1 YGVRE
6 VSAQGDKDFVTVTYH
21 LKTHIGT
28 KVLEFVEKT
37 SLYPNVT
44 MRGTKLILMEVG
56 NVKFLDSLNYFPMPL
71 TALPKAFDLKELKKG
86 YFPHLFNTLAHQNY
100 VGPIPALDFYDPD
113 HLKEDAREKLLKWHG
128 ERQAEGY
135 VFDFQKEIVE
145 YCISDVEILTQAC
158 LKFRD
163 LMKTETTVDP
173 FQESTTI
180 ASCCN
185 KVFRRNFLKP
195 ETIGILPNQNLYHP
209 VLPSKMNNKLMFV
222 NCQKCGEDFVREECQ
237 HSIQERSL
245 KGTWV
250 IEEVL
255 KAIEKGYQI
264 IETYEIWEYD
274 TIQLS
279 KDQEGLFSGMMNK
292 FLQIK
297 QQASGWPKHCL
308 TDEEKNRYIDAFLDR
323 EDIKLEF
330 SKIIENPCLRS
341 LAKLMLNSFW
351 GKFAQKE
358 NQNKTSIVRDCGE
371 FFDMLTNPSI
381 HVNTVLPVNEETLL
395 ITWEF
400 REEAYD
406 VSSTVN
412 VVLASYVTALARLKL
427 YSFLEKVEERAVY
440 VDTDSCIY
448 ISRKGLD
455 DISTGDFIGDMT
467 DELNGGF
474 ISEFVSGGPKNY
486 AYKYTT
492 LSGEEQIVCKKT
504 SLYPN
509 VTMRGTKLILME
521 VGNVKFLDSL
531 NYFPMPLTALPK
543 AFDLKELKKGYFPHL
558 FNTLAHQNYVGPIPA
573 LDFYDPDHLKED
585 AREKLL
591 KWHGERQAEGYVFDF
606 QKEIVEYCISDVEI
620 LTQACLKFRDLM
632 KTETTVDPFQE
643 STTIASCCNK
653 VFRRNFLKPET
664 IGILPNQNLYHP
676 VLPSKMNNKL
686 MFVNCQKCGEDFVR
700 EECQHSIQE
709 RSLKGTWVIEE
720 VLKAIEKGYQIIETY
735 EIWEYDTIQL
745 SKDQEGLFSG
755 MMNKFL
761 QIKQQASGW
770 PKHCLTDEEKN
781 RYIDAFLDRED
792 IKLEFSKI
800 IENPCLRSLAK
811 LMLNSF
817 WGKFAQKENQNKT
830 SIVRDCGEFF
840 DMLTNPSI
848 HVNTV
853 LPVNEETLLI
863 TWEFREEAYDVSS
876 TVNVVLASYVTA
888 LARLKLYSF
897 LEKVEERAVYVDTD
911 SCIYI
916 SRKGLDDISTG
927 DFIGDMTDELNGGFI
942 SEFVSGGPKNYAYK
956 YTTLSGEE
964 QIVCKNYVGPIP
976 ALDFYDPDHLKEDA
990 REKLLKWHG
999 ERQAEDTFLIFRK
1012 KSLNTVS
1019 PMWKY

>member
-1 YGVRE
+1 MSEESVKFKGSDKLPDMFCNLETPYQFFTYFYNQDLIKLIVEQSNLFSVQLDTGNPVSLQETDIKRYIGICVLVGQENTIGLNESDLGACANIVTRLLRNLPNDMNYHVYFDNYYTTLPLLAQLSQRGVQALGTIRRNRIPKCPLP
-6 VSAQGDKDFVTVTYH
+6 GDKEMSKENRGTSKEYITETEGVPISSIAWKNNKIVSLVSTFCGTLPKSKADRCDKSQNKRVEIDCPKIVKEYNKHMGGVDLMDSLIGRYRIKLISRKWYFRLFYH
-21 LKTHIGT
+21 LLDMTINTRLLGKRHDRI
-28 KVLEFVEKT
+28 EKT
-37 SLYPNVT
+37 SLYPNVI

-237 HSIQERSL
+237 HSIQERSI

-292 FLQIK
+292 FLHIK

-492 LSGEEQIVCKKT
+492 LSGEEQIVCK
-504 SLYPN
+504 
-509 VTMRGTKLILME
+509 
-521 VGNVKFLDSL
+521 VKGISL
-531 NYFPMPLTALPK
+531 NYK
-543 AFDLKELKKGYFPHL
+543 ASQVVNFEKIKDMVLKKSDPVSVLSRQLRRTREHAVVTVEFPKVYKI
-558 FNTLAHQNYVGPIPA
+558 TSMKRK
-573 LDFYDPDHLKED
+573 FYEDHTS
-585 AREKLL
+585 
-591 KWHGERQAEGYVFDF
+591 V
-606 QKEIVEYCISDVEI
+606 
-620 LTQACLKFRDLM
+620 
-632 KTETTVDPFQE
+632 PFGFKK
-643 STTIASCCNK
+643 I
-653 VFRRNFLKPET
+653 
-664 IGILPNQNLYHP
+664 
-676 VLPSKMNNKL
+676 
-686 MFVNCQKCGEDFVR
+686 
-700 EECQHSIQE
+700 
-709 RSLKGTWVIEE
+709 
-720 VLKAIEKGYQIIETY
+720 TY
-735 EIWEYDTIQL
+735 
-745 SKDQEGLFSG
+745 
-755 MMNKFL
+755 
-761 QIKQQASGW
+761 
-770 PKHCLTDEEKN
+770 
-781 RYIDAFLDRED
+781 
-792 IKLEFSKI
+792 
-800 IENPCLRSLAK
+800 
-811 LMLNSF
+811 
-817 WGKFAQKENQNKT
+817 
-830 SIVRDCGEFF
+830 
-840 DMLTNPSI
+840 
-848 HVNTV
+848 
-853 LPVNEETLLI
+853 
-863 TWEFREEAYDVSS
+863 
-876 TVNVVLASYVTA
+876 
-888 LARLKLYSF
+888 
-897 LEKVEERAVYVDTD
+897 
-911 SCIYI
+911 
-916 SRKGLDDISTG
+916 
-927 DFIGDMTDELNGGFI
+927 
-942 SEFVSGGPKNYAYK
+942 
-956 YTTLSGEE
+956 
-964 QIVCKNYVGPIP
+964 
-976 ALDFYDPDHLKEDA
+976 
-990 REKLLKWHG
+990 
-999 ERQAEDTFLIFRK
+999 
-1012 KSLNTVS
+1012 
-1019 PMWKY
+1019 

>member
-1 YGVRE
+1 VLKHYE
-6 VSAQGDKDFVTVTYH
+6 IISAIVQFFNQRDEPITELENSIWRRDFGFLVDITEKLIELNLQLRGRYKELAEMISDIKAFVNKPEFWEQNLIDGDTRHFP
-21 LKTHIGT
+21 
-28 KVLEFVEKT
+28 VLSAKISQSPLEPYDKKT
-37 SLYPNVT
+37 SLYPNVI

-492 LSGEEQIVCKKT
+492 LSGEEQIVCKHKT
-504 SLYPN
+504 STIFRQGRQLHHN
-509 VTMRGTKLILME
+509 MTKSLASC
-521 VGNVKFLDSL
+521 GAVKFKESL
-531 NYFPMPLTALPK
+531 VKSSYSFSTISFKLRQCISFFSLR
-543 AFDLKELKKGYFPHL
+543 FHFIWLREIDGGFL
-558 FNTLAHQNYVGPIPA
+558 FNHTSARTSSTPTS
-573 LDFYDPDHLKED
+573 KTD
-585 AREKLL
+585 ARVPMAK
-591 KWHGERQAEGYVFDF
+591 H
-606 QKEIVEYCISDVEI
+606 S
-620 LTQACLKFRDLM
+620 
-632 KTETTVDPFQE
+632 
-643 STTIASCCNK
+643 
-653 VFRRNFLKPET
+653 
-664 IGILPNQNLYHP
+664 QN
-676 VLPSKMNNKL
+676 
-686 MFVNCQKCGEDFVR
+686 
-700 EECQHSIQE
+700 
-709 RSLKGTWVIEE
+709 
-720 VLKAIEKGYQIIETY
+720 
-735 EIWEYDTIQL
+735 
-745 SKDQEGLFSG
+745 GLRV
-755 MMNKFL
+755 
-761 QIKQQASGW
+761 Q
-770 PKHCLTDEEKN
+770 
-781 RYIDAFLDRED
+781 
-792 IKLEFSKI
+792 
-800 IENPCLRSLAK
+800 
-811 LMLNSF
+811 
-817 WGKFAQKENQNKT
+817 
-830 SIVRDCGEFF
+830 
-840 DMLTNPSI
+840 
-848 HVNTV
+848 
-853 LPVNEETLLI
+853 
-863 TWEFREEAYDVSS
+863 
-876 TVNVVLASYVTA
+876 
-888 LARLKLYSF
+888 
-897 LEKVEERAVYVDTD
+897 
-911 SCIYI
+911 
-916 SRKGLDDISTG
+916 KGLS
-927 DFIGDMTDELNGGFI
+927 
-942 SEFVSGGPKNYAYK
+942 
-956 YTTLSGEE
+956 
-964 QIVCKNYVGPIP
+964 
-976 ALDFYDPDHLKEDA
+976 
-990 REKLLKWHG
+990 
-999 ERQAEDTFLIFRK
+999 
-1012 KSLNTVS
+1012 
-1019 PMWKY
+1019 

>member
-1 YGVRE
+1 
-6 VSAQGDKDFVTVTYH
+6 
-21 LKTHIGT
+21 
-28 KVLEFVEKT
+28 
-37 SLYPNVT
+37 
-44 MRGTKLILMEVG
+44 
-56 NVKFLDSLNYFPMPL
+56 MPL

-100 VGPIPALDFYDPD
+100 LGPIPALDFYDPD
-113 HLKEDAREKLLKWHG
+113 HLKEDTREKLLKWHG
-128 ERQAEGY
+128 KRQAEGY

-308 TDEEKNRYIDAFLDR
+308 TDEEKNRYIDAFLDT

-395 ITWEF
+395 VTWEF
-400 REEAYD
+400 REEVYD

-492 LSGEEQIVCKKT
+492 LSGEEQIVCKK
-504 SLYPN
+504 
-509 VTMRGTKLILME
+509 
-521 VGNVKFLDSL
+521 
-531 NYFPMPLTALPK
+531 
-543 AFDLKELKKGYFPHL
+543 
-558 FNTLAHQNYVGPIPA
+558 
-573 LDFYDPDHLKED
+573 
-585 AREKLL
+585 
-591 KWHGERQAEGYVFDF
+591 
-606 QKEIVEYCISDVEI
+606 EIVEYCISDVEI

-664 IGILPNQNLYHP
+664 IGVIPKGGYRWRENQSKIAIQWMLWEEHQRGIKIQHAAKGIETIVKGHKVDDSTEPELISPRFKPSKMNNKLMFVNCQKCGEDFVREECQHSIQERSLKGTWVIEEVLKAIEKGYQIIETYEIWEYDTIQLSKDQEGLFSGMMNKFLQIKQQASGWPKHCLTDEEKNRYIDAFLDTEDIKLEFSKIIENPCLRSLAKLMLNSFWASLSQMSGLIKCQILPNQNLYHP

-781 RYIDAFLDRED
+781 RYIDAFLDTED

-817 WGKFAQKENQNKT
+817 W
-830 SIVRDCGEFF
+830 
-840 DMLTNPSI
+840 
-848 HVNTV
+848 V
-853 LPVNEETLLI
+853 LPVNEETLLV
-863 TWEFREEAYDVSS
+863 TWEFREEVYDVSS

-927 DFIGDMTDELNGGFI
+927 DFI
-942 SEFVSGGPKNYAYK
+942 
-956 YTTLSGEE
+956 
-964 QIVCKNYVGPIP
+964 
-976 ALDFYDPDHLKEDA
+976 
-990 REKLLKWHG
+990 
-999 ERQAEDTFLIFRK
+999 
-1012 KSLNTVS
+1012 
-1019 PMWKY
+1019 

>member
-1 YGVRE
+1 MNNKLMFVNCQKCGEDFVRE
-6 VSAQGDKDFVTVTYH
+6 ECQHSIQERSLKGTWVIEEALKAIEKGYQIIETYEIWEYDTIQLSKDQEGLFSGMMNKFLQIKQQASGWPKHCLTDEEKNRYIDAF
-21 LKTHIGT
+21 LDREDIK
-28 KVLEFVEKT
+28 LEFSKIIENPCLRSLAKLMLNSFWGKFAQKENQNKT
-37 SLYPNVT
+37 SIVRDCGEFFDMLTNPSIHVNTVLPVNEETLLITWEFREEAYDVSSTVNVV
-44 MRGTKLILMEVG
+44 LASYV
-56 NVKFLDSLNYFPMPL
+56 
-71 TALPKAFDLKELKKG
+71 TALARLKLYSFLEKVEERAVYVDTDSCIYISRKGLDDISTGDFIGDMTDELNGGFISEFVSGGPKNYAYKYTTLSGEEQIVKNVLQPLCRRCQDLL
-86 YFPHLFNTLAHQNY
+86 NAR
-100 VGPIPALDFYDPD
+100 FY
-113 HLKEDAREKLLKWHG
+113 RT
-128 ERQAEGY
+128 RTY
-135 VFDFQKEIVE
+135 I
-145 YCISDVEILTQAC
+145 T
-158 LKFRD
+158 
-163 LMKTETTVDP
+163 
-173 FQESTTI
+173 
-180 ASCCN
+180 
-185 KVFRRNFLKP
+185 
-195 ETIGILPNQNLYHP
+195 P

-492 LSGEEQIVCKKT
+492 LSGEEQIVCK
-504 SLYPN
+504 
-509 VTMRGTKLILME
+509 
-521 VGNVKFLDSL
+521 VKGISL
-531 NYFPMPLTALPK
+531 NYK
-543 AFDLKELKKGYFPHL
+543 ASQVVNFEKIKDMVLKKSDPVSVLSRQLRRTREHAVVTVEFPKVYKI
-558 FNTLAHQNYVGPIPA
+558 TSMKRK
-573 LDFYDPDHLKED
+573 FYEDHTS
-585 AREKLL
+585 
-591 KWHGERQAEGYVFDF
+591 V
-606 QKEIVEYCISDVEI
+606 
-620 LTQACLKFRDLM
+620 
-632 KTETTVDPFQE
+632 PFGF
-643 STTIASCCNK
+643 K
-653 VFRRNFLKPET
+653 K
-664 IGILPNQNLYHP
+664 
-676 VLPSKMNNKL
+676 
-686 MFVNCQKCGEDFVR
+686 
-700 EECQHSIQE
+700 
-709 RSLKGTWVIEE
+709 
-720 VLKAIEKGYQIIETY
+720 
-735 EIWEYDTIQL
+735 
-745 SKDQEGLFSG
+745 
-755 MMNKFL
+755 
-761 QIKQQASGW
+761 IK
-770 PKHCLTDEEKN
+770 
-781 RYIDAFLDRED
+781 Y
-792 IKLEFSKI
+792 
-800 IENPCLRSLAK
+800 
-811 LMLNSF
+811 
-817 WGKFAQKENQNKT
+817 
-830 SIVRDCGEFF
+830 
-840 DMLTNPSI
+840 
-848 HVNTV
+848 
-853 LPVNEETLLI
+853 
-863 TWEFREEAYDVSS
+863 
-876 TVNVVLASYVTA
+876 
-888 LARLKLYSF
+888 
-897 LEKVEERAVYVDTD
+897 
-911 SCIYI
+911 
-916 SRKGLDDISTG
+916 
-927 DFIGDMTDELNGGFI
+927 
-942 SEFVSGGPKNYAYK
+942 
-956 YTTLSGEE
+956 
-964 QIVCKNYVGPIP
+964 
-976 ALDFYDPDHLKEDA
+976 
-990 REKLLKWHG
+990 
-999 ERQAEDTFLIFRK
+999 
-1012 KSLNTVS
+1012 
-1019 PMWKY
+1019 

>member
-1 YGVRE
+1 MTKKKKNECENETLEPNIQISVSEKSTKETIVKENYYLKQLLEEKERFIYQLMAASDKHGVVVNNKICKRCGTIAKRGYQC
-6 VSAQGDKDFVTVTYH
+6 VRCKASVHTVAI
-21 LKTHIGT
+21 K
-28 KVLEFVEKT
+28 KT
-37 SLYPNVT
+37 SLYPNVI

-492 LSGEEQIVCKKT
+492 LSGEEQIVCK
-504 SLYPN
+504 
-509 VTMRGTKLILME
+509 
-521 VGNVKFLDSL
+521 VKGISL
-531 NYFPMPLTALPK
+531 NYK
-543 AFDLKELKKGYFPHL
+543 ASQVVNFEKIKDMVLKKSDPVSVLSRQLRRTREHAVVTVEFPKVYKI
-558 FNTLAHQNYVGPIPA
+558 TSMKRK
-573 LDFYDPDHLKED
+573 FYEDHTS
-585 AREKLL
+585 
-591 KWHGERQAEGYVFDF
+591 V
-606 QKEIVEYCISDVEI
+606 
-620 LTQACLKFRDLM
+620 
-632 KTETTVDPFQE
+632 PFGF
-643 STTIASCCNK
+643 K
-653 VFRRNFLKPET
+653 
-664 IGILPNQNLYHP
+664 
-676 VLPSKMNNKL
+676 
-686 MFVNCQKCGEDFVR
+686 
-700 EECQHSIQE
+700 
-709 RSLKGTWVIEE
+709 
-720 VLKAIEKGYQIIETY
+720 
-735 EIWEYDTIQL
+735 
-745 SKDQEGLFSG
+745 
-755 MMNKFL
+755 
-761 QIKQQASGW
+761 
-770 PKHCLTDEEKN
+770 
-781 RYIDAFLDRED
+781 
-792 IKLEFSKI
+792 KI
-800 IENPCLRSLAK
+800 
-811 LMLNSF
+811 M
-817 WGKFAQKENQNKT
+817 
-830 SIVRDCGEFF
+830 
-840 DMLTNPSI
+840 
-848 HVNTV
+848 
-853 LPVNEETLLI
+853 
-863 TWEFREEAYDVSS
+863 Y
-876 TVNVVLASYVTA
+876 
-888 LARLKLYSF
+888 
-897 LEKVEERAVYVDTD
+897 
-911 SCIYI
+911 
-916 SRKGLDDISTG
+916 
-927 DFIGDMTDELNGGFI
+927 
-942 SEFVSGGPKNYAYK
+942 
-956 YTTLSGEE
+956 
-964 QIVCKNYVGPIP
+964 
-976 ALDFYDPDHLKEDA
+976 
-990 REKLLKWHG
+990 
-999 ERQAEDTFLIFRK
+999 
-1012 KSLNTVS
+1012 
-1019 PMWKY
+1019 

>member
-1 YGVRE
+1 
-6 VSAQGDKDFVTVTYH
+6 
-21 LKTHIGT
+21 
-28 KVLEFVEKT
+28 
-37 SLYPNVT
+37 
-44 MRGTKLILMEVG
+44 MENFRWVIQ
-56 NVKFLDSLNYFPMPL
+56 
-71 TALPKAFDLKELKKG
+71 KKI
-86 YFPHLFNTLAHQNY
+86 Y
-100 VGPIPALDFYDPD
+100 VG
-113 HLKEDAREKLLKWHG
+113 EEC
-128 ERQAEGY
+128 
-135 VFDFQKEIVE
+135 V
-145 YCISDVEILTQAC
+145 T
-158 LKFRD
+158 
-163 LMKTETTVDP
+163 
-173 FQESTTI
+173 
-180 ASCCN
+180 ASLSQMSGLIKCQ
-185 KVFRRNFLKP
+185 
-195 ETIGILPNQNLYHP
+195 ILPNQNLYHP

-492 LSGEEQIVCKKT
+492 LSGEEQIV
-504 SLYPN
+504 
-509 VTMRGTKLILME
+509 
-521 VGNVKFLDSL
+521 
-531 NYFPMPLTALPK
+531 
-543 AFDLKELKKGYFPHL
+543 
-558 FNTLAHQNYVGPIPA
+558 
-573 LDFYDPDHLKED
+573 
-585 AREKLL
+585 
-591 KWHGERQAEGYVFDF
+591 
-606 QKEIVEYCISDVEI
+606 
-620 LTQACLKFRDLM
+620 
-632 KTETTVDPFQE
+632 
-643 STTIASCCNK
+643 
-653 VFRRNFLKPET
+653 
-664 IGILPNQNLYHP
+664 
-676 VLPSKMNNKL
+676 
-686 MFVNCQKCGEDFVR
+686 
-700 EECQHSIQE
+700 
-709 RSLKGTWVIEE
+709 
-720 VLKAIEKGYQIIETY
+720 
-735 EIWEYDTIQL
+735 
-745 SKDQEGLFSG
+745 
-755 MMNKFL
+755 
-761 QIKQQASGW
+761 
-770 PKHCLTDEEKN
+770 
-781 RYIDAFLDRED
+781 
-792 IKLEFSKI
+792 
-800 IENPCLRSLAK
+800 
-811 LMLNSF
+811 
-817 WGKFAQKENQNKT
+817 
-830 SIVRDCGEFF
+830 
-840 DMLTNPSI
+840 
-848 HVNTV
+848 
-853 LPVNEETLLI
+853 
-863 TWEFREEAYDVSS
+863 
-876 TVNVVLASYVTA
+876 
-888 LARLKLYSF
+888 
-897 LEKVEERAVYVDTD
+897 
-911 SCIYI
+911 
-916 SRKGLDDISTG
+916 
-927 DFIGDMTDELNGGFI
+927 
-942 SEFVSGGPKNYAYK
+942 
-956 YTTLSGEE
+956 
-964 QIVCKNYVGPIP
+964 
-976 ALDFYDPDHLKEDA
+976 
-990 REKLLKWHG
+990 
-999 ERQAEDTFLIFRK
+999 
-1012 KSLNTVS
+1012 
-1019 PMWKY
+1019 

>member
-1 YGVRE
+1 
-6 VSAQGDKDFVTVTYH
+6 
-21 LKTHIGT
+21 
-28 KVLEFVEKT
+28 
-37 SLYPNVT
+37 

-195 ETIGILPNQNLYHP
+195 ETIGR
-209 VLPSKMNNKLMFV
+209 
-222 NCQKCGEDFVREECQ
+222 GQ

-279 KDQEGLFSGMMNK
+279 KDQEGM
-292 FLQIK
+292 
-297 QQASGWPKHCL
+297 PKHCL

-381 HVNTVLPVNEETLL
+381 H
-395 ITWEF
+395 
-400 REEAYD
+400 
-406 VSSTVN
+406 
-412 VVLASYVTALARLKL
+412 
-427 YSFLEKVEERAVY
+427 
-440 VDTDSCIY
+440 
-448 ISRKGLD
+448 GLD

-492 LSGEEQIVCKKT
+492 LSGEEQIVCK
-504 SLYPN
+504 
-509 VTMRGTKLILME
+509 
-521 VGNVKFLDSL
+521 VK
-531 NYFPMPLTALPK
+531 
-543 AFDLKELKKGYFPHL
+543 
-558 FNTLAHQNYVGPIPA
+558 
-573 LDFYDPDHLKED
+573 
-585 AREKLL
+585 
-591 KWHGERQAEGYVFDF
+591 
-606 QKEIVEYCISDVEI
+606 
-620 LTQACLKFRDLM
+620 
-632 KTETTVDPFQE
+632 
-643 STTIASCCNK
+643 
-653 VFRRNFLKPET
+653 
-664 IGILPNQNLYHP
+664 GI
-676 VLPSKMNNKL
+676 
-686 MFVNCQKCGEDFVR
+686 
-700 EECQHSIQE
+700 
-709 RSLKGTWVIEE
+709 SLK
-720 VLKAIEKGYQIIETY
+720 
-735 EIWEYDTIQL
+735 
-745 SKDQEGLFSG
+745 
-755 MMNKFL
+755 L
-761 QIKQQASGW
+761 QGI
-770 PKHCLTDEEKN
+770 
-781 RYIDAFLDRED
+781 
-792 IKLEFSKI
+792 
-800 IENPCLRSLAK
+800 
-811 LMLNSF
+811 
-817 WGKFAQKENQNKT
+817 
-830 SIVRDCGEFF
+830 
-840 DMLTNPSI
+840 PSSQ
-848 HVNTV
+848 
-853 LPVNEETLLI
+853 
-863 TWEFREEAYDVSS
+863 F
-876 TVNVVLASYVTA
+876 
-888 LARLKLYSF
+888 
-897 LEKVEERAVYVDTD
+897 
-911 SCIYI
+911 
-916 SRKGLDDISTG
+916 
-927 DFIGDMTDELNGGFI
+927 
-942 SEFVSGGPKNYAYK
+942 
-956 YTTLSGEE
+956 
-964 QIVCKNYVGPIP
+964 
-976 ALDFYDPDHLKEDA
+976 
-990 REKLLKWHG
+990 
-999 ERQAEDTFLIFRK
+999 
-1012 KSLNTVS
+1012 
-1019 PMWKY
+1019 

>member
-1 YGVRE
+1 MVE
-6 VSAQGDKDFVTVTYH
+6 APE
-21 LKTHIGT
+21 KTKPPPDT
-28 KVLEFVEKT
+28 NNYEFVDVIKEK
-37 SLYPNVT
+37 
-44 MRGTKLILMEVG
+44 
-56 NVKFLDSLNYFPMPL
+56 
-71 TALPKAFDLKELKKG
+71 
-86 YFPHLFNTLAHQNY
+86 
-100 VGPIPALDFYDPD
+100 
-113 HLKEDAREKLLKWHG
+113 
-128 ERQAEGY
+128 
-135 VFDFQKEIVE
+135 
-145 YCISDVEILTQAC
+145 
-158 LKFRD
+158 
-163 LMKTETTVDP
+163 
-173 FQESTTI
+173 QESGIYKRWRSNTVKGTCRCGYKI
-180 ASCCN
+180 CCCN
-185 KVFRRNFLKP
+185 TNPAIKSMIQSGEECVTASLSQMSGLIKCQ
-195 ETIGILPNQNLYHP
+195 ILPNQNLYHP

-492 LSGEEQIVCKKT
+492 LSGEEQIVCK
-504 SLYPN
+504 
-509 VTMRGTKLILME
+509 
-521 VGNVKFLDSL
+521 VKGISL
-531 NYFPMPLTALPK
+531 NYK
-543 AFDLKELKKGYFPHL
+543 ASQVVNFEKIKDMVLKKSDPVSVLSRQLRRTREHAVVTVEFPKVYKI
-558 FNTLAHQNYVGPIPA
+558 TSMKRK
-573 LDFYDPDHLKED
+573 FYEDHTS
-585 AREKLL
+585 
-591 KWHGERQAEGYVFDF
+591 V
-606 QKEIVEYCISDVEI
+606 
-620 LTQACLKFRDLM
+620 
-632 KTETTVDPFQE
+632 PFGF
-643 STTIASCCNK
+643 K
-653 VFRRNFLKPET
+653 K
-664 IGILPNQNLYHP
+664 
-676 VLPSKMNNKL
+676 
-686 MFVNCQKCGEDFVR
+686 
-700 EECQHSIQE
+700 
-709 RSLKGTWVIEE
+709 
-720 VLKAIEKGYQIIETY
+720 
-735 EIWEYDTIQL
+735 
-745 SKDQEGLFSG
+745 
-755 MMNKFL
+755 
-761 QIKQQASGW
+761 IK
-770 PKHCLTDEEKN
+770 
-781 RYIDAFLDRED
+781 Y
-792 IKLEFSKI
+792 
-800 IENPCLRSLAK
+800 
-811 LMLNSF
+811 
-817 WGKFAQKENQNKT
+817 
-830 SIVRDCGEFF
+830 
-840 DMLTNPSI
+840 
-848 HVNTV
+848 
-853 LPVNEETLLI
+853 
-863 TWEFREEAYDVSS
+863 
-876 TVNVVLASYVTA
+876 
-888 LARLKLYSF
+888 
-897 LEKVEERAVYVDTD
+897 
-911 SCIYI
+911 
-916 SRKGLDDISTG
+916 
-927 DFIGDMTDELNGGFI
+927 
-942 SEFVSGGPKNYAYK
+942 
-956 YTTLSGEE
+956 
-964 QIVCKNYVGPIP
+964 
-976 ALDFYDPDHLKEDA
+976 
-990 REKLLKWHG
+990 
-999 ERQAEDTFLIFRK
+999 
-1012 KSLNTVS
+1012 
-1019 PMWKY
+1019 

>member
-1 YGVRE
+1 
-6 VSAQGDKDFVTVTYH
+6 
-21 LKTHIGT
+21 
-28 KVLEFVEKT
+28 
-37 SLYPNVT
+37 
-44 MRGTKLILMEVG
+44 MEVG

-195 ETIGILPNQNLYHP
+195 ETIG
-209 VLPSKMNNKLMFV
+209 
-222 NCQKCGEDFVREECQ
+222 
-237 HSIQERSL
+237 
-245 KGTWV
+245 
-250 IEEVL
+250 
-255 KAIEKGYQI
+255 
-264 IETYEIWEYD
+264 
-274 TIQLS
+274 LS

-492 LSGEEQIVCKKT
+492 LSGEEQIVCK
-504 SLYPN
+504 
-509 VTMRGTKLILME
+509 
-521 VGNVKFLDSL
+521 VKGISL
-531 NYFPMPLTALPK
+531 NYK
-543 AFDLKELKKGYFPHL
+543 ASQVVNFEKIKDMVLKKSDPVSVLSRQLRRTREHAVVTVEFPKVYKI
-558 FNTLAHQNYVGPIPA
+558 TSMKRK
-573 LDFYDPDHLKED
+573 FYEDHTS
-585 AREKLL
+585 
-591 KWHGERQAEGYVFDF
+591 V
-606 QKEIVEYCISDVEI
+606 
-620 LTQACLKFRDLM
+620 
-632 KTETTVDPFQE
+632 PFGF
-643 STTIASCCNK
+643 K
-653 VFRRNFLKPET
+653 K
-664 IGILPNQNLYHP
+664 
-676 VLPSKMNNKL
+676 
-686 MFVNCQKCGEDFVR
+686 
-700 EECQHSIQE
+700 
-709 RSLKGTWVIEE
+709 
-720 VLKAIEKGYQIIETY
+720 
-735 EIWEYDTIQL
+735 
-745 SKDQEGLFSG
+745 
-755 MMNKFL
+755 
-761 QIKQQASGW
+761 IK
-770 PKHCLTDEEKN
+770 
-781 RYIDAFLDRED
+781 Y
-792 IKLEFSKI
+792 
-800 IENPCLRSLAK
+800 
-811 LMLNSF
+811 
-817 WGKFAQKENQNKT
+817 
-830 SIVRDCGEFF
+830 
-840 DMLTNPSI
+840 
-848 HVNTV
+848 
-853 LPVNEETLLI
+853 
-863 TWEFREEAYDVSS
+863 
-876 TVNVVLASYVTA
+876 
-888 LARLKLYSF
+888 
-897 LEKVEERAVYVDTD
+897 
-911 SCIYI
+911 
-916 SRKGLDDISTG
+916 
-927 DFIGDMTDELNGGFI
+927 
-942 SEFVSGGPKNYAYK
+942 
-956 YTTLSGEE
+956 
-964 QIVCKNYVGPIP
+964 
-976 ALDFYDPDHLKEDA
+976 
-990 REKLLKWHG
+990 
-999 ERQAEDTFLIFRK
+999 
-1012 KSLNTVS
+1012 
-1019 PMWKY
+1019 

>member
-1 YGVRE
+1 
-6 VSAQGDKDFVTVTYH
+6 
-21 LKTHIGT
+21 
-28 KVLEFVEKT
+28 
-37 SLYPNVT
+37 

-195 ETIGILPNQNLYHP
+195 ETIGPLCRRCQDLLNARFYRTRTYIP

-486 AYKYTT
+486 AYK
-492 LSGEEQIVCKKT
+492 
-504 SLYPN
+504 
-509 VTMRGTKLILME
+509 
-521 VGNVKFLDSL
+521 
-531 NYFPMPLTALPK
+531 
-543 AFDLKELKKGYFPHL
+543 
-558 FNTLAHQNYVGPIPA
+558 
-573 LDFYDPDHLKED
+573 
-585 AREKLL
+585 LL
-591 KWHGERQAEGYVFDF
+591 LCLER
-606 QKEIVEYCISDVEI
+606 
-620 LTQACLKFRDLM
+620 
-632 KTETTVDPFQE
+632 
-643 STTIASCCNK
+643 
-653 VFRRNFLKPET
+653 
-664 IGILPNQNLYHP
+664 
-676 VLPSKMNNKL
+676 
-686 MFVNCQKCGEDFVR
+686 
-700 EECQHSIQE
+700 
-709 RSLKGTWVIEE
+709 
-720 VLKAIEKGYQIIETY
+720 
-735 EIWEYDTIQL
+735 
-745 SKDQEGLFSG
+745 
-755 MMNKFL
+755 
-761 QIKQQASGW
+761 
-770 PKHCLTDEEKN
+770 N
-781 RYIDAFLDRED
+781 R
-792 IKLEFSKI
+792 
-800 IENPCLRSLAK
+800 
-811 LMLNSF
+811 
-817 WGKFAQKENQNKT
+817 
-830 SIVRDCGEFF
+830 
-840 DMLTNPSI
+840 
-848 HVNTV
+848 
-853 LPVNEETLLI
+853 
-863 TWEFREEAYDVSS
+863 
-876 TVNVVLASYVTA
+876 SYV
-888 LARLKLYSF
+888 K
-897 LEKVEERAVYVDTD
+897 
-911 SCIYI
+911 
-916 SRKGLDDISTG
+916 
-927 DFIGDMTDELNGGFI
+927 
-942 SEFVSGGPKNYAYK
+942 
-956 YTTLSGEE
+956 
-964 QIVCKNYVGPIP
+964 
-976 ALDFYDPDHLKEDA
+976 
-990 REKLLKWHG
+990 
-999 ERQAEDTFLIFRK
+999 
-1012 KSLNTVS
+1012 
-1019 PMWKY
+1019 

>member
-1 YGVRE
+1 MINKVKRAREEKGKQTKGVKAKE
-6 VSAQGDKDFVTVTYH
+6 KSGDKTKKMEPLPERYTWVVCLEDH
-21 LKTHIGT
+21 DEDWIQCSSCQGT
-28 KVLEFVEKT
+28 QNKIDWNTFILVQKAQKT
-37 SLYPNVT
+37 SLYPNVI

-163 LMKTETTVDP
+163 LIKTETTVDP

-195 ETIGILPNQNLYHP
+195 ETIGVIPKGGYRWRENQSKIAIQWLLWEEHQRGIKIQHAAKGIETIVKGHKVDASLSQMSGLIKCQILPNQNLYHP
-209 VLPSKMNNKLMFV
+209 VLPSKMNNKLMFF

-492 LSGEEQIVCKKT
+492 LSGEEQIVCK
-504 SLYPN
+504 
-509 VTMRGTKLILME
+509 
-521 VGNVKFLDSL
+521 VKGISL
-531 NYFPMPLTALPK
+531 NYK
-543 AFDLKELKKGYFPHL
+543 ASQVVNFEKIKDMVLKKSDPVSVLSRQLRRTREHAVVTVEFPKVYKI
-558 FNTLAHQNYVGPIPA
+558 TSMKRK
-573 LDFYDPDHLKED
+573 FYEDHTS
-585 AREKLL
+585 
-591 KWHGERQAEGYVFDF
+591 V
-606 QKEIVEYCISDVEI
+606 
-620 LTQACLKFRDLM
+620 
-632 KTETTVDPFQE
+632 PFGF
-643 STTIASCCNK
+643 K
-653 VFRRNFLKPET
+653 K
-664 IGILPNQNLYHP
+664 
-676 VLPSKMNNKL
+676 
-686 MFVNCQKCGEDFVR
+686 
-700 EECQHSIQE
+700 
-709 RSLKGTWVIEE
+709 
-720 VLKAIEKGYQIIETY
+720 
-735 EIWEYDTIQL
+735 
-745 SKDQEGLFSG
+745 
-755 MMNKFL
+755 
-761 QIKQQASGW
+761 IK
-770 PKHCLTDEEKN
+770 
-781 RYIDAFLDRED
+781 Y
-792 IKLEFSKI
+792 
-800 IENPCLRSLAK
+800 
-811 LMLNSF
+811 
-817 WGKFAQKENQNKT
+817 
-830 SIVRDCGEFF
+830 
-840 DMLTNPSI
+840 
-848 HVNTV
+848 
-853 LPVNEETLLI
+853 
-863 TWEFREEAYDVSS
+863 
-876 TVNVVLASYVTA
+876 
-888 LARLKLYSF
+888 
-897 LEKVEERAVYVDTD
+897 
-911 SCIYI
+911 
-916 SRKGLDDISTG
+916 
-927 DFIGDMTDELNGGFI
+927 
-942 SEFVSGGPKNYAYK
+942 
-956 YTTLSGEE
+956 
-964 QIVCKNYVGPIP
+964 
-976 ALDFYDPDHLKEDA
+976 
-990 REKLLKWHG
+990 
-999 ERQAEDTFLIFRK
+999 
-1012 KSLNTVS
+1012 
-1019 PMWKY
+1019 